1 MPTSL
6 RLLFLT
12 SLFGTAACTAAHV
25 LTFVDIAFY
34 PILVFVPLLFLVW
47 PLVLWQLRRIPRKN
61 IFSEIFG
68 PIPNALKLGAALLL
82 SYVFINFFLCLR
94 LNEGGEPARLA
105 ENKFALKTSE
115 KIIRELTPEG
125 FRHAQAIQV
134 RLLTGHLLVFFALA
148 ACATHIC
155 WLKTGP
161 AMADAKIS
169 PLDSV

>member
-1 MPTSL
+1 MPASL
-6 RLLFLT
+6 RLLFLS

-25 LTFVDIAFY
+25 LTFADIAFY
-34 PILVFVPLLFLVW
+34 PILIFVPLLFIVW
-47 PLVLWQLRRIPRKN
+47 PLVLWQLRHIPRKN

-68 PIPNALKLGAALLL
+68 TIPHGLKLGAALLL
-82 SYVFINFFLCLR
+82 AYVFINFFLCLR
-94 LNEGGEPARLA
+94 LNEGGEPVRLT
-105 ENKFALKTSE
+105 ENKLVLKTPE
-115 KIIRELTPEG
+115 KIIREITPEA

-161 AMADAKIS
+161 AMAKARIYPSDNG
-169 PLDSV
+169 